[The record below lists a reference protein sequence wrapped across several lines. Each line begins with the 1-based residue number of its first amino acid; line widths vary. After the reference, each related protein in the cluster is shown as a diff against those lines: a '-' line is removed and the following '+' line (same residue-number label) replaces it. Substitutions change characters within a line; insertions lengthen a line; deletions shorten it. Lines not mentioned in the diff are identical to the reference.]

1 MSVSKEAAARIF
13 SRFAP
18 FIREYIYADGWTELR
33 QVQLEAARILFDTDD
48 DLLITSAT
56 ASGKTEAA
64 LFPVLSLMKEAGEE
78 NVTVLYIA
86 PLKSLINDQ
95 FLRMEGLLEES
106 GIPVFHWHGDV
117 SNSHKQR
124 FLKHPAGLLQI
135 TPESL
140 ESMLLNRS
148 NDIPRLFANLKF
160 VILDEIHTLP
170 GRDRG
175 EQTRCLVERISSL
188 IGHSPRRIGL
198 SATVGDAEAYAK
210 WLGSGGGR
218 QCSVVAIP
226 QTDVRWRLSLEHF
239 FSDAKPEKVS
249 VDGEE
254 ISADIPADAALDYVY
269 AAVKKKKSIVFSN
282 SREETEHVTASL
294 RQLAK
299 RRGEPDVFYIHHGNL
314 SAAIREQ
321 TEQVLKEGVKQAVA
335 CATVTLELGIDIGR
349 LERTV
354 NVDSPSSVAG
364 FLQRIGRS
372 GRRGDPCEMLMV
384 FREETPISQ
393 APLFQ
398 LIPWQLLQGIAIVQL
413 YLEERWVEPPL
424 EKQMP
429 LSLLFHRVLATVGA
443 GGSMSVKHLA
453 GKVLRH
459 RSFSHITPQT
469 LSTLL
474 SHMVKSEMLC
484 LDEKKELMVGIKG
497 EQLLS
502 NYKFYAVF
510 SDSEDFMVRE
520 GSEEIGTVTTV
531 PPVGDRF
538 ALAGRVWEVLEQ
550 DVAKRL
556 VYVKGVEGKMEVA
569 WPGDYGEIHTK
580 ILRRMKRVL
589 EEDTVYPYLGKNA
602 RKRLEQARHLA
613 ANTGMLQNP
622 VVHLGGNSYVLF
634 PWLGTR
640 SLRTLKRFLKSRC
653 SHALG
658 LSAVENS
665 NCYYITL
672 KMAHGNA
679 ASLMATMQEIVEREG
694 EINPWDLVSETEYPL
709 EEKYDRNVPQKLLLE
724 AFCKDRLNPAEVAA
738 WILEE
743 GEKNTY
749 GKRI

>member
-13 SRFAP
+13 SRFSP
-18 FIREYIYADGWTELR
+18 FIRDYIYADGWTQLR
-33 QVQLEAARILFDTDD
+33 EVQLEAARILFDTDD

-64 LFPVLSLMKEAGEE
+64 LFPVLSMMHEAGAE
-78 NVTVLYIA
+78 NFTVLYIA

-95 FLRMEGLLEES
+95 FLRMETLLEQS

-117 SNSHKQR
+117 GVSHKQR

-148 NDIPRLFANLKF
+148 NDIPRLFSNLRF
-160 VILDEIHTLP
+160 ILLDEIHTLP

-175 EQTRCLVERISSL
+175 EQTRCLVERIASL
-188 IGHSPRRIGL
+188 VGHVPRRIGL
-198 SATVGDAEAYAK
+198 SATVGDTDAYAR

-218 QCSVVAIP
+218 KCSVVAIP
-226 QTDVRWRLSLEHF
+226 QTEVRWRLSLEHF
-239 FSDAKPEKVS
+239 FSDDGPENDDG
-249 VDGEE
+249 DGETDG
-254 ISADIPADAALDYVY
+254 SRVAADAALDYVY
-269 AAVKKKKSIVFSN
+269 AAVRKKKSIVFSN

-314 SAAIREQ
+314 SAAIREE
-321 TEQVLKEGVKQAVA
+321 TEQVLKEEKQAVA

-354 NVDSPSSVAG
+354 NVESPSSVTG

-372 GRRGDPCEMLMV
+372 GRRGAPCEMLMV
-384 FREETPISQ
+384 FREEPAVSG
-393 APLFQ
+393 APLFEW
-398 LIPWQLLQGIAIVQL
+398 IPWQLLQGIAIVQL
-413 YLEERWVEPPL
+413 YLEERWVEPPCL
-424 EKQMP
+424 KQMP
-429 LSLLFHRVLATVGA
+429 MSLLFHRVLATVGA
-443 GGSMSVKHLA
+443 GGSMSVNRLA

-459 RSFSHITPQT
+459 RCFAHITPQT
-469 LSTLL
+469 FSTLL
-474 SHMVKSEMLC
+474 SHMVKSQMLC
-484 LDEKKELMVGIKG
+484 LDEKRELMVGIKG

-510 SDSEDFMVRE
+510 SDREEFMVRE
-520 GSEEIGTVTTV
+520 GSQEIGTVTTV
-531 PPVGDRF
+531 PPVGERF

-556 VYVKGVEGKMEVA
+556 VYVKGVEGSMEVA
-569 WPGDYGEIHTK
+569 WPGDSGEIHTR
-580 ILRRMKRVL
+580 ILQRMKQVL
-589 EEDTVYPYLGKNA
+589 QEDTVYPYLGKNA
-602 RKRLEQARHLA
+602 VQRLEQARRLA
-613 ANTGMLQNP
+613 VHTGMLEQP
-622 VVHLGGNSYVLF
+622 VVHLGGNRFVLF

-640 SLRTLKRFLKSRC
+640 GVRTLKRFIQRRC
-653 SHALG
+653 AHALG
-658 LSAVENS
+658 ISAVENGH
-665 NCYYITL
+665 CYYITFQ
-672 KMAHGNA
+672 MAHPDGS
-679 ASLMATMQEIVEREG
+679 SLISFMKEILKREG
-694 EINPWDLVSETEYPL
+694 EIHSWDLVSQTEHPL

-724 AFCKDRLNPAEVAA
+724 AFCKDRLDVDEAA
-738 WILEE
+738 KWILEQRE
-743 GEKNTY
+743 ESFN